1 MANSTKS
8 KDKNIESIIYQA
20 VEAGRIA
27 AERTARDAFK
37 ATERRLYAIPD
48 LREKLKDDEEE
59 LNDTR
64 LYGLKERSHSVTRF
78 FKSGVRLTPEEIL
91 EAVIID
97 MEANIAATRH
107 ELEVLEK
114 ALASIESDPYY
125 LTVYG
130 KYVERMQD
138 SEIADKT
145 HCDPATVW
153 RNRKR
158 LIQRVAVRLYGVE
171 AVK

>member
-1 MANSTKS
+1 MMKS
-8 KDKNIESIIYQA
+8 EFESIIRTA
-20 VEAGRIA
+20 VEAGKMA
-27 AERTARDAFK
+27 SARTAKDTFK

-48 LREKLKDDEEE
+48 LREKLADDEEE

-64 LYGLKERSHSVTRF
+64 LYGLKERSHSITRF

-97 MEANIAATRH
+97 LEANIAATRH

-114 ALASIESDPYY
+114 ALASIQDDPYY
-125 LTVYG
+125 LTVTG

-138 SEIADKT
+138 SEIADEIPGDT
-145 HCDPATVW
+145 STVW
-153 RNRKR
+153 RRRKR

-171 AVK
+171 AIK